1 MGRMPCR
8 RADVGEKRLHLGFV
22 REQLAVEVSWVPV
35 DEDAAQIED
44 DRSNGRAIGFL
55 EESHTDDGRMNI
67 MDVQVRH
74 KTIMQALRQ
83 RSPVSVGELAAALD
97 CSEMTVRRDLEV
109 LERSGGLRRVHG
121 GAVSVFLSAE
131 ETPYGIRALES
142 SEAKA
147 TIGAAAAS
155 LLADGETVILDGG
168 TTAME
173 AARALRSRR
182 MTVMPLAL
190 RPVFELHECPDI
202 KLLLPGG
209 EVRPGELSL
218 TGNLTEASFAQLRF
232 DTYVMGPCGI
242 DAKAGITTHL
252 LAETAV
258 KRAAAQASQRV
269 IVVADSSKL
278 GRVAFGHVCDLDAID
293 IVLTDG
299 DADSQ
304 VVDDLR
310 QAGVDVRC
318 V

>member
-1 MGRMPCR
+1 MNNV
-8 RADVGEKRLHLGFV
+8 DVQIRHQLIMEALRLHSPVLVG
-22 REQLAVEVSWVPV
+22 QLAV
-35 DEDAAQIED
+35 
-44 DRSNGRAIGFL
+44 
-55 EESHTDDGRMNI
+55 
-67 MDVQVRH
+67 
-74 KTIMQALRQ
+74 AL
-83 RSPVSVGELAAALD
+83 G
-97 CSEMTVRRDLEV
+97 CSEMTVRRDLES

-121 GAVSVFLSAE
+121 GAASVFLSAE

-142 SEAKA
+142 PEAKA
-147 TIGAAAAS
+147 TIGAVAAS

-173 AARALRSRR
+173 VARSLRNRR

-218 TGNLTEASFAQLRF
+218 TGSLTEPSFSQLRF
-232 DTYVMGPCGI
+232 DTCVMGPCGL

-258 KRAAAQASQRV
+258 KRAAARASQRV
-269 IVVADSSKL
+269 IAVADSSKL
-278 GRVAFGHVCDLDAID
+278 GRVAFGHVCDLDDID
-293 IVLTDG
+293 IVVTDAE
-299 DADSQ
+299 ADQ
-304 VVDDLR
+304 QIVDELR
-310 QAGVDVRC
+310 AAGVDVRC

>member
-1 MGRMPCR
+1 MSGRPTRLGTPPDAQPRLGQNVFQAAGADRGREVVETTAPDR
-8 RADVGEKRLHLGFV
+8 RSDG
-22 REQLAVEVSWVPV
+22 VP
-35 DEDAAQIED
+35 IETH
-44 DRSNGRAIGFL
+44 SNNGK
-55 EESHTDDGRMNI
+55 MNM
-67 MDVQVRH
+67 MDVQLRH
-74 KTIMQALRQ
+74 KTIVQTLRQ
-83 RSPVSVGELAAALD
+83 RSPVSVAELAATLD
-97 CSEMTVRRDLEV
+97 CSEMTVRRDLEA

-131 ETPYGIRALES
+131 ETPYGIRVLES
-142 SEAKA
+142 SEAKVA
-147 TIGAAAAS
+147 IGAAAAA

-173 AARALRSRR
+173 VARALRNRR

-190 RPVFELHECPDI
+190 RPVFELHQCPGI

-218 TGNLTEASFAQLRF
+218 TGTLTEASFSQLRF
-232 DTYVMGPCGI
+232 DTCVMGPCGI

-278 GRVAFGHVCDLDAID
+278 GRVAFGHVCDLDGID
-293 IVLTDG
+293 IVLTDRNADDQAV
-299 DADSQ
+299 DALQ
-304 VVDDLR
+304 
-310 QAGVDVRC
+310 QAGVDVRL